1 MTDKKKPTCDRRKP
15 CEFCGKQYGRKAYFL
30 QDGLWRLEPISKWKA
45 SECCSLKCKNELSR
59 QRAREWREETKR
71 QQIAQ
76 EAAMSQFLG
85 TPMRVPE

>member
-15 CEFCGKQYGRKAYFL
+15 CAFCGKQYGRKAFFSKGY
-30 QDGLWRLEPISKWKA
+30 WRLDPISKWKA

-59 QRAREWREETKR
+59 QRAREQRAETKR

-85 TPMRVPE
+85 TPMRVSE